1 MKYILKDGFRKQSC
15 VEHINK
21 LDLRHAYAVEITLYR
36 PNRSRSQNNT
46 MWMWYAAISEHVG
59 MDPKE
64 LHEEMKARV
73 LGVEEKKLPRFFL
86 GKDYGEVRT
95 IIMPKSTTGLT
106 VDEMTKFL
114 EAIQNLAASLNVTLP
129 MPDDYK
135 LAMGLEEVDAR
146 GPARNN

>member
-21 LDLRHAYAVEITLYR
+21 LDLRHAYAVEITRYR

-46 MWMWYAAISEHVG
+46 MWMWYAAIADHVG
-59 MDPKE
+59 MQPSD

-73 LGVEEKKLPRFFL
+73 LGLEEKTLPRFFL
-86 GKDYGEVRT
+86 GVDYGEPRK
-95 IIMPKSTTGLT
+95 IIMPRSSTTLT
-106 VDEMTKFL
+106 VEEMTEFL
-114 EAIQNLAASLNVTLP
+114 TAIQALAAKLNVTLP
-129 MPDDYK
+129 MPDDFK

>member
-21 LDLRHAYAVEITLYR
+21 LDLRYPWAVEITRYR

-46 MWMWYAAISEHVG
+46 MWLWYSVIADHVG
-59 MDPKE
+59 MDPKD

-73 LGVEEKKLPRFFL
+73 LGLEEKTMPRFFL
-86 GKDYGEVRT
+86 GVDYGQTRT
-95 IIMPKSTTGLT
+95 IITPRSTTGLT
-106 VDEMTKFL
+106 VEEMTNFL
-114 EAIQNLAASLNVTLP
+114 TAIQTLAASLNVKLP

-135 LAMGLEEVDAR
+135 MAMGLEEADAR
-146 GPARNN
+146 GPARDL